1 MSVSLMFLPHFVIL
15 CEYYTVLQHD
25 GVYLFHVIIKQI
37 IVHGELI
44 IASVLQLI
52 I

>member
-15 CEYYTVLQHD
+15 CDYYTVLQRD